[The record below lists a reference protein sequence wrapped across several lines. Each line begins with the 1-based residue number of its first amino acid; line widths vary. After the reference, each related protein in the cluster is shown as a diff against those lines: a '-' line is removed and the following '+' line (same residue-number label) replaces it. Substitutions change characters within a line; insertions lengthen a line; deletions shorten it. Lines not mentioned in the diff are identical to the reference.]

1 VSHELRTPLTSILGS
16 LEILREEAQSLPE
29 TERGFLDM
37 AWRNSE
43 RLAKL
48 VNDVIDTQR
57 LDSGTFR
64 FENED
69 FPLEPFLRD
78 AVDLNQSYGHARHV
92 SMRLDGPVPQAT
104 LHADRGRLM
113 QVMANLLSNAAKF
126 SPDGAQVLVRA
137 AREQDRVRVEVI
149 DRGRGIPDEFRPRV
163 FEKFAQAD
171 AGDSREKGGT
181 GLGLAICKS
190 LVEQMGGRIGFDSR
204 WGEGTT
210 FWFELPASG

>member
-1 VSHELRTPLTSILGS
+1 
-16 LEILREEAQSLPE
+16 
-29 TERGFLDM
+29 
-37 AWRNSE
+37 
-43 RLAKL
+43 
-48 VNDVIDTQR
+48 
-57 LDSGTFR
+57 
-64 FENED
+64 
-69 FPLEPFLRD
+69 
-78 AVDLNQSYGHARHV
+78 
-92 SMRLDGPVPQAT
+92 VPDAT

-137 AREQDRVRVEVI
+137 AREQGRARVEVI